1 MDDTIFRMELIAVGR
16 ISKPIGNQGEL
27 KILPLTDEKQRFE
40 NLQSVWVGHNAANVE
55 QRDVCAVRIDAKQIV
70 VSLIGVETLQ
80 EAETFR
86 NKYLFVPKEQAVI
99 LRSGNYFIDDI
110 IGCEVVTEEN
120 VNIGTVSD
128 VLSLPKNDLWVVR
141 KGEKE
146 ILIPAVQAI
155 IRKVDIKIKCITIHA
170 LEGLLE

>member
-1 MDDTIFRMELIAVGR
+1 MDDTIFRVELIAVGR
-16 ISKPIGNQGEL
+16 ISKPIGTQGEL
-27 KILPLTDEKQRFE
+27 KILPLTNEKQRFE
-40 NLQSVWVGHNAANVE
+40 NLQSVWVGHTAANVE

-80 EAETFR
+80 EAEAFR
-86 NKYLFVPKEQAVI
+86 NKYLFVPKEQSVQ

-120 VNIGTVSD
+120 VNIGIVSD

-141 KGEKE
+141 KGKKE

-155 IRKVDIKIKCITIHA
+155 IRKIDIKIKCITIHA